1 MNAWIVYAMLSAL
14 CAAFVSIFG
23 ERVGFLH
30 DTAIAMSGGRA
41 DLGDCS
47 IGNR

>member
-1 MNAWIVYAMLSAL
+1 MRLWLIYALLSAL
-14 CAAFVSIFG
+14 CAAFVSISR

-30 DTAIAMSGGRA
+30 DAAIAMSGGRV

-47 IGNR
+47 IGNH